1 MNNEPSVILGLAVFL
16 AALGLAAYLLG
27 NDAFLVTSLLLIVG
41 IGGTILYIRR
51 S

>member
-1 MNNEPSVILGLAVFL
+1 MNDTMVMLRLSVFFAAGGLAS
-16 AALGLAAYLLG
+16 YLLG

-41 IGGTILYIRR
+41 VGGAYLYTHR

>member
-1 MNNEPSVILGLAVFL
+1 MNNESSVILGLAVFF

-27 NDAFLVTSLLLIVG
+27 NDAFLATSLLLIVG
-41 IGGTILYIRR
+41 GGGAYLYTHR